1 VTEILSKAKKLILVE
16 NNYSGQLGGL
26 VREQTGIDL
35 PQKVLKYDG
44 RPFSEE
50 ELVEALR
57 QALAGTET
65 RIHVS
70 HYSA

>member
-1 VTEILSKAKKLILVE
+1 VE
-16 NNYSGQLGGL
+16 NNYTGQLGSL
-26 VREQTGIDL
+26 IREMTGIDIT
-35 PQKVLKYDG
+35 QKVLKYDG

-57 QALAGTET
+57 QALSSKET

-70 HYSA
+70 HRSA

>member
-1 VTEILSKAKKLILVE
+1 M
-16 NNYSGQLGGL
+16 
-26 VREQTGIDL
+26 TGINI

-50 ELVEALR
+50 ELVEAL
-57 QALAGTET
+57 QKALAGTEA

-70 HYSA
+70 HLSA